1 MDHSLSLPPE
11 ARRLDSIPLSDHVYV
26 VLRDA
31 ILSGVFEPHDHLVQV
46 QLAKQL
52 EVSRTPVRDA
62 LQRLSQ
68 EGIIRS
74 VGSLGYVVSSLTP
87 RDILDVYDVRLA
99 LEVQAATIAVEM
111 NLVTDADLLE
121 LKRLNALMA
130 EKQTETTLYYDL
142 NRDFH
147 MVLTRICPNRM
158 IHKILEDI
166 WALPVSMRMFRLEME
181 SVIDVQ
187 AMLLEH
193 EGIIEAVSARN
204 TEQLQERLRAHLMQ
218 ARDEASE
225 WLDRKV
231 LPSSGSEPR

>member
-1 MDHSLSLPPE
+1 MIESLSLPPE
-11 ARRLDSIPLSDHVYV
+11 ARRLDGTPLSDHVYQT
-26 VLRDA
+26 LREA
-31 ILSGVFEPHDHLVQV
+31 ILSGLFEPHDHLVQV

-52 EVSRTPVRDA
+52 AVSRTPVRDA

-99 LEVQAATIAVEM
+99 LEVEAATIALNM
-111 NLVTDADLLE
+111 DLVTDKDLAE
-121 LKRLNALMA
+121 MRRLAGLMA
-130 EKQTETTLYYDL
+130 QDKTETSLYYDL

-158 IHKILEDI
+158 IHKILDDI
-166 WALPVSMRMFRLEME
+166 WALPVSMRIFRHEMD
-181 SVIDVQ
+181 SVINVQ

-193 EGIIEAVSARN
+193 DGIIEAVSAGDSELLRK
-204 TEQLQERLRAHLMQ
+204 RLREHLMQ
-218 ARDEASE
+218 ARDEASA
-225 WLDRKV
+225 WLDSKALV
-231 LPSSGSEPR
+231 NLNLGAK